1 MKPKIIRAHMQVAET
16 YAKLSTARRLQV
28 GAIMVK
34 DDRIISIG
42 YNGMP
47 SGWDNNCEDKVWDKG
62 AGGWL
67 SPEEIEAQYPYEEF
81 HPDAGRTVRYG
92 LKTKPQ
98 VLHAE
103 ANALAKV
110 ARSPE
115 SAEGSVLF
123 VTHAPC
129 IECAKLIYQSGIDKV
144 YFRNYYRDNAGIEFL
159 KQAGVT
165 VNQLEDSN
173 DPVTS
178 DSEAGS

>member
-1 MKPKIIRAHMQVAET
+1 MRMKPKIIKAHMEVAGT

-28 GAIMVK
+28 GAIVVK

-47 SGWDNNCEDKVWDKG
+47 SGWDNNCEDKDWDTG

-67 SPEEIEAQYPYEEF
+67 DPDEFEAKYPFEAWHEG
-81 HPDAGRTVRYG
+81 AQRNVRYG
-92 LKTKPQ
+92 LKTKPE

-103 ANALAKV
+103 ANAIAKV

-115 SAEGSVLF
+115 SAEDSVIF
-123 VTHAPC
+123 ITHAPC
-129 IECAKLIYQSGIDKV
+129 IECAKLIYQSGIRQV
-144 YFRNYYRDNAGIEFL
+144 FYRDNYRSEAGTDFL

-165 VNQLEDSN
+165 VNKLDE
-173 DPVTS
+173 
-178 DSEAGS
+178 E

>member
-1 MKPKIIRAHMQVAET
+1 MKPKIIKAHMEVAEI

-28 GAIMVK
+28 GAILVK

-47 SGWDNNCEDKVWDKG
+47 TGWDNNCEDNDYMDPG

-67 SPEEIEAQYPYEEF
+67 GPEEIYDRWPLTE
-81 HPDAGRTVRYG
+81 TVVVANDNESREILRRYC
-92 LKTKPQ
+92 LKTKPE

-110 ARSPE
+110 ARSSE
-115 SAEGSVLF
+115 SSEGAVLF

-129 IECAKLIYQSGIDKV
+129 MECAKMIYQSGIKQV
-144 YFRNYYRDNAGIEFL
+144 FYRDNYRSDAGPAFL
-159 KQAGVT
+159 RQAGVLI
-165 VNQLEDSN
+165 NKLEID
-173 DPVTS
+173 
-178 DSEAGS
+178 